1 MSTAAADASATAE
14 FVAALTFGAGPT
26 AAIVAGT
33 GMLLGASAG
42 LVGTFAVLRRRA
54 LVTDALG
61 HATLPGVVF
70 AFLVASALGLD
81 GRHPVALMLGATAS
95 AALALYLLN
104 LLRTRGRID
113 GDAATSAVLAGAFGL
128 GLALMGLVHGL
139 ELPRAN
145 GLDHV
150 LLGQMATARVSDL
163 YWLAGVAAVCL
174 VLVFGARHALAAVAF
189 DEEHAALLGLHVG
202 RYDALLL
209 GLLFAVTVSALPIVG
224 AVLVVALVV
233 LPPAAARCWSDRLP
247 VVLVLAA
254 VFGAASAWIGAA
266 LSFAIATAPAGAV
279 VVLVAGTIF
288 TVSLLFAPR
297 RGLVARYAAQRRTRT
312 ERLSA
317 ALASELRTRAA
328 AVPLGAF
335 SRRERA
341 AFAHMARVGEIEFA
355 DGRVRSTQERA

>member
-1 MSTAAADASATAE
+1 MSVDAAHTDVWSQ

-61 HATLPGVVF
+61 HATLPGVVVAF
-70 AFLVASALGLD
+70 AVATALGLD
-81 GRHPVALMLGATAS
+81 GRHPVTLMTGATAS
-95 AALALYLLN
+95 AALALFLLDR
-104 LLRTRGRID
+104 LRTRGRID

-128 GLALMGLVHGL
+128 GLALLGVVHGL

-163 YWLAGVAAVCL
+163 VWLAGVAALCL

-189 DEEHAALLGLHVG
+189 DEEHAALLGLRVR

-209 GLLFAVTVSALPIVG
+209 ALLFAVTVSALPIVG

-233 LPPAAARCWSDRLP
+233 LPPAAARCWSDRLH

-254 VFGAASAWIGAA
+254 AIGAASAWIGAA
-266 LSFAIATAPAGAV
+266 LSFAIADAPAGAV
-279 VVLVAGTIF
+279 VVLVAGTF
-288 TVSLLFAPR
+288 FAVSLLLAPH
-297 RGLVARYAAQRRTRT
+297 RGLLARHFALRRTRD
-312 ERLSA
+312 ERLSI
-317 ALASELRTRAA
+317 ALASELRSRGAA
-328 AVPLGAF
+328 LPLPAF

-341 AFAHMARVGEIEFA
+341 AFERMARRGEVELTN
-355 DGRVRSTQERA
+355 GRVRALEVRS